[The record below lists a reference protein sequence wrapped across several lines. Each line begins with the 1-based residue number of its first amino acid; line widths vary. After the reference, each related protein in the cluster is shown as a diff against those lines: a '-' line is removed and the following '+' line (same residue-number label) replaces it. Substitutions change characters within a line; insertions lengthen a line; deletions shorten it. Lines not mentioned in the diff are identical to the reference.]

1 MKEAT
6 MTIMKLR
13 LGRIIALALLG
24 SVIAGPAVAQNPYV
38 ILPNG
43 QRVDGTDIR
52 ARSDGT
58 IILTTTQGQVTYEKG
73 RYQRAEAARPAEFDR
88 ALRLAQQRNYDE
100 ALTLLEQVIQNY
112 RFLNWDNQARALSA
126 QIQMSKGDAA
136 GAVASFERLFQSA
149 PDQKRDSAALWG
161 YLNALLGA
169 KQFDKLAPQLGEM
182 IEKGS
187 RADAAR
193 AQIMRGDLKLAQGQV
208 EGAVMDYLRTAMLFE
223 SEKTLM
229 PEALFKA
236 ADGLERMRDPRSRD
250 LYRRVVEEFGGTP
263 FAQRAQAKL

>member
-1 MKEAT
+1 MTTMK
-6 MTIMKLR
+6 IR
-13 LGRIIALALLG
+13 LGLIAAIAVLG
-24 SVIAGPAVAQNPYV
+24 SVLGTPVFAQNPYV

-58 IILTTTQGQVTYEKG
+58 IILSTTQGQVTYEKG

-88 ALRLAQQRNYDE
+88 ALKLAQQRQFDD
-100 ALTLLEQVIQNY
+100 ALKLLEQVIQNY
-112 RFLNWDNQARALSA
+112 RFLSWDNNARSLSA

-136 GAVASFERLFQSA
+136 GAVSSFERLFQSA
-149 PDQKRDSAALWG
+149 PDQRRDSATMWA
-161 YLNALLGA
+161 YMNALLAA
-169 KQFDKLAPQLGEM
+169 KQFDKLSAPLTEM
-182 IEKGS
+182 IEKGA

-193 AQIMRGDLKLAQGQV
+193 AQIMRGDIKMDQGQV

-223 SEKTLM
+223 SEKASM

-236 ADGLERMRDPRSRD
+236 AEGLERMRDPRSRE